1 VLKKSSLQNALR
13 TPAACGPFFLLL
25 CLSCVPLR
33 ASAAPT
39 QLAIIN
45 LKGDE
50 RGEFTA
56 ALRAAAK
63 RSASDLSL
71 IDDDQAGTALRGLGY
86 GGGLNLSLDE
96 ARAVG
101 LSVGC
106 DFFVVGQAYV
116 ARRIASADEF
126 YFDAVAALFLVET
139 KSGRLLK
146 FRFGHA
152 ANRQE
157 AGARAQLVSVIN
169 ADWTAF
175 DEAIA
180 EARRRK
186 ESGRD
191 VAARAAI
198 PDLDEPPSSNI
209 TPPVFYQRLK
219 PKYTDEARLAGVA
232 ATVELEVVFQ
242 ADGRV
247 GGIEV
252 VRWAGFGLDESA
264 VATARQLRFKPA
276 ELGGRQVSVR
286 ARVQYN
292 FR

>member
-1 VLKKSSLQNALR
+1 MQNALR
-13 TPAACGPFFLLL
+13 TPAACGSSFLLL
-25 CLSCVPLR
+25 CLCLLPLC
-33 ASAAPT
+33 ASAAPAR
-39 QLAIIN
+39 LAVIALN
-45 LKGDE
+45 GDE
-50 RGEFTA
+50 SGEFTA
-56 ALRAAAK
+56 ALRTAAK
-63 RSASDLSL
+63 RTASDLSL
-71 IDDDQAGTALRGLGY
+71 IDDEQTVVALRGAGY
-86 GGGLNLSLDE
+86 EGALNLSLDE

-106 DFFVVGQAYV
+106 DFFIVGRAYS
-116 ARRIASADEF
+116 ARRIASADDF

-152 ANRQE
+152 ANKQE
-157 AGARAQLVSVIN
+157 AAARAQLISVIDAN
-169 ADWTAF
+169 WMAF
-175 DEAIA
+175 DEAIT
-180 EARRRK
+180 EARRQK

-191 VAARAAI
+191 VAARAEI
-198 PDLDEPPSSNI
+198 PDLNEPSSSNI

-219 PKYTDEARLAGVA
+219 PKYTDEARLASVA

-247 GGIEV
+247 AGIEV

-276 ELGGRQVSVR
+276 ESNGRQVSVR